1 MAVFTTFSRGQLE
14 RFLAMFDLGELVAF
28 EPIEEGIENTNYVIS
43 VERGDFVLT
52 LFETLGFD
60 DLPYFTQLLSHLHH
74 NGLPVAEPCRSLD
87 GMTSTIFRGKPAM
100 LFPRLKGS
108 HLGTVASCHC
118 EIIGR
123 TLAEFH
129 EISSR
134 SDLRRE
140 NPYHLDWLK
149 ESMSSLDDRMSQSDK
164 VQVQQ
169 IIKAYELLCRKK
181 PGSLPKGTIH
191 GDLFKDN
198 ALFQDDVLTGV
209 LDLYHACDDYLV
221 QDLAIT
227 VNDWCVDGTGK
238 IDADLLQSLLA
249 GYQSVRPLTATE
261 HEHWRL
267 FLQLAALRFWLTRL
281 LGTVNGEVRKDPL
294 AIKAV
299 LLHHLG
305 SSAKT
310 D

>member
-14 RFLAMFDLGELVAF
+14 RFLLVFDLGKLVSF

-52 LFETLGFD
+52 LFEILGFD

-74 NGLPVAEPCRSLD
+74 YGLPVAEPCRSLD
-87 GMTSTIFRGKPAM
+87 GMTSTIFRGKPA
-100 LFPRLKGS
+100 LLCPRLKGS
-108 HLGTVASCHC
+108 HVDSVTSCHC
-118 EIIGR
+118 EMIGR

-134 SDLRRE
+134 SDLRRA

-149 ESMSSLDDRMSQSDK
+149 ESMLSLDEHMSQSDK
-164 VQVQQ
+164 EQVHQ
-169 IIKAYELLCRKK
+169 IITAYELLGHKQ
-181 PGSLPKGTIH
+181 PDDLPKGTIH

-198 ALFQDDVLTGV
+198 ALFDANELTGV
-209 LDLYHACDDYLV
+209 LDLYHACDDYLL
-221 QDLAIT
+221 QDVAIT
-227 VNDWCVDGTGK
+227 VNDWCVDDTGK
-238 IDADLLQSLLA
+238 IDADLLRSLLA
-249 GYQSVRPLTATE
+249 GYQGVRALTAAE
-261 HEHWRL
+261 REHWGL
-267 FLQLAALRFWLTRL
+267 FLQLAALRFWFTRL
-281 LGTVNGEVRKDPL
+281 RGTVNGEVRKDPS
-294 AIKAV
+294 AIKAI

-305 SSAKT
+305 DSSST